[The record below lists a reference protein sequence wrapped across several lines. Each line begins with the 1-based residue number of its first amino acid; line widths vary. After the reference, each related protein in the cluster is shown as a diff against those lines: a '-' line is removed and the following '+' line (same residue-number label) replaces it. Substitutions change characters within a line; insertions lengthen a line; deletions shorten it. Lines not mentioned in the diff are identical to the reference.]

1 CTRDGNTNYYLDY
14 FDSW

>member
-1 CTRDGNTNYYLDY
+1 CTRDGNSNYYLDY

>member
-1 CTRDGNTNYYLDY
+1 CTRDGNTNYYLNY